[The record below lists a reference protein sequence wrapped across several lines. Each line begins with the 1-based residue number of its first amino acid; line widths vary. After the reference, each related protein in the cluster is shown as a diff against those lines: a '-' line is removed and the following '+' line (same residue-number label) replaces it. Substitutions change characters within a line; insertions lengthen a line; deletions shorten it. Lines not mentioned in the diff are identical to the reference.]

1 MNGRCNK
8 RGTVEPE
15 DGGLNLLMTL
25 IFKRALPIWH
35 RYNGAVPAEVLYQ
48 LDLEGDWPLGV
59 AAAAMKR
66 LSRDPQ
72 LRERIAALKWITE
85 YV

>member
-8 RGTVEPE
+8 RDTVKPK
-15 DGGLNLLMTL
+15 DYGLNFLMTR
-25 IFKRALPIWH
+25 IFTRALPVWQ
-35 RYNGAVPAEVLYQ
+35 RYNGSVPTEVLYQ
-48 LDLEGDWPLGV
+48 LDVDGDWPRGV

-72 LRERIAALKWITE
+72 LRKQLAAILVQKGG
-85 YV
+85 